1 VYRGTIEG
9 KDVAVKVQRPGIAA
23 RVAAD
28 ATLFRMGAKVLEATG
43 MIKAKLVDSGAFCYH
58 TGPHTTASAW

>member
-1 VYRGTIEG
+1 MYRGTIEG

-43 MIKAKLVDSGAFCYH
+43 MIKAKLVDSGAFC
-58 TGPHTTASAW
+58 